1 MNEYIVSAEQE
12 GMRLDVFLTEQME
25 GSRSYIQSLIKGGHV
40 IVGGKVGKANLRL
53 TPNMVIQVEIPEPE
67 SVEVKPEDIPLDVL
81 YEDHDIIIVNKA
93 RGMVVHPAVGNY
105 SGTLVNALLFHCKDL
120 SGINGE
126 IRPGIVHRLDKD
138 TSGIVIIAKTSVVQH
153 AFDKKHTP
161 FYKTYDAIV
170 EGKLPSV
177 PLTINWPIG
186 RKPGSI
192 IERCCTDQGKLAR
205 TDITVISKNTSKISS
220 GKINSD
226 DVITMNN
233 NSNVCSTDNS
243 LTSYNQFTHVRC
255 LLHTGRTHQIR
266 VHLSQLGYPLA
277 GDDLYGGHLEF
288 IQRQALHASHVS
300 FYHPITDEWLELHAK
315 MPEDMKV
322 LLND

>member
-12 GMRLDVFLTEQME
+12 GTRLDVFLTEQME

-53 TPNMVIQVEIPEPE
+53 TPNMVVQVEIPEPE

-138 TSGIVIIAKTSVVQH
+138 TSGVMMAAKN
-153 AFDKKHTP
+153 
-161 FYKTYDAIV
+161 DAAHIGLAEQV
-170 EGKLPSV
+170 EEKG
-177 PLTINWPIG
+177 TIKAPIG
-186 RKPGSI
+186 RHPKDRMKMAVVFENSKDAVTHFKVL
-192 IERCCTDQGKLAR
+192 ERYGHQTLVECNLE
-205 TDITVISKNTSKISS
+205 
-220 GKINSD
+220 
-226 DVITMNN
+226 
-233 NSNVCSTDNS
+233 
-243 LTSYNQFTHVRC
+243 
-255 LLHTGRTHQIR
+255 TGRTHQIR
-266 VHLSQLGYPLA
+266 VHFAHIGHPVVNDPFYGYRRMDFPIE
-277 GDDLYGGHLEF
+277 G
-288 IQRQALHASHVS
+288 QALHSRSLDVK
-300 FYHPITDEWLELHAK
+300 HPITG
-315 MPEDMKV
+315 EDMHFEAPVPADFEACLEFAKTYRE
-322 LLND
+322 DKRK

>member
-138 TSGIVIIAKTSVVQH
+138 TSGVMMAAKNDAAHIGLAEQVKEHSAKRTYWALVQGN
-153 AFDKKHTP
+153 
-161 FYKTYDAIV
+161 IV
-170 EGKLPSV
+170 EEKG
-177 PLTINWPIG
+177 TIKAPIG
-186 RKPGSI
+186 RHPKDRMKMAVVFENSKDAVTHFRVL
-192 IERCCTDQGKLAR
+192 ERYGHQTLVEC
-205 TDITVISKNTSKISS
+205 
-220 GKINSD
+220 
-226 DVITMNN
+226 
-233 NSNVCSTDNS
+233 
-243 LTSYNQFTHVRC
+243 
-255 LLHTGRTHQIR
+255 HQIR
-266 VHLSQLGYPLA
+266 VHFAHIGHPVVNDPFYGYRRMDFPIE
-277 GDDLYGGHLEF
+277 G
-288 IQRQALHASHVS
+288 QALHSRSLDVK
-300 FYHPITDEWLELHAK
+300 HPITG
-315 MPEDMKV
+315 EDMHFEAPVPADFEACLEFAKTYRE
-322 LLND
+322 DKRK

>member
-138 TSGIVIIAKTSVVQH
+138 TSGVMMAAKNDAAHIGLAEQVKEHSAKRTYWALVQGN
-153 AFDKKHTP
+153 
-161 FYKTYDAIV
+161 IV
-170 EGKLPSV
+170 EEKG
-177 PLTINWPIG
+177 TIKAPIG
-186 RKPGSI
+186 RHPKDRMKMAVVFENSKDAVTHFRVL
-192 IERCCTDQGKLAR
+192 ERYGHQTLVECNLE
-205 TDITVISKNTSKISS
+205 
-220 GKINSD
+220 
-226 DVITMNN
+226 
-233 NSNVCSTDNS
+233 
-243 LTSYNQFTHVRC
+243 
-255 LLHTGRTHQIR
+255 TGRTHQIR
-266 VHLSQLGYPLA
+266 VHFAHIGHPVVNDPFYGYHRMDFPIE
-277 GDDLYGGHLEF
+277 G
-288 IQRQALHASHVS
+288 QALHSRSLDVK
-300 FYHPITDEWLELHAK
+300 HPITG
-315 MPEDMKV
+315 EDMHFEAPVPADFEACLEFAKTYRE
-322 LLND
+322 DKRK